1 MKQITIDYTVSPAS
15 VSDEI
20 LGNQGESLATE
31 LVVKLPPEMINDGSI
46 AEFCGAFGSRIGV
59 FHSKRI
65 KKSEITDGV
74 LSVPIT
80 AEISSKPSVSFQVE
94 AFSSDDSLIMK
105 TSLIEGLTFDKSV
118 CRNHSDL
125 SSSVDSAELA
135 NITAEIKANTSARHT
150 HENAETL
157 NKLGDSNGS
166 LTYDGK
172 AVGGRQ
178 TATVTL
184 DISEATL
191 DSPMSSSTIIFLN
204 AVNKVPANA
213 EIAIIEL
220 NSGTAESPVWIDLR
234 DMSALYEANPYSLMY
249 HKLQYNNT
257 YGCYFLASIL
267 FPISNKNGLIIA
279 LDSGAIPQIRVTYYI

>member
-1 MKQITIDYTVSPAS
+1 MALVRVRDKDGNYIDIPA
-15 VSDEI
+15 
-20 LGNQGESLATE
+20 LQGESAYDIAVRNGYTGTE
-31 LVVKLPPEMINDGSI
+31 
-46 AEFCGAFGSRIGV
+46 AEWIESM
-59 FHSKRI
+59 
-65 KKSEITDGV
+65 
-74 LSVPIT
+74 
-80 AEISSKPSVSFQVE
+80 SF
-94 AFSSDDSLIMK
+94 ANSD
-105 TSLIEGLTFDKSV
+105 V
-118 CRNHSDL
+118 
-125 SSSVDSAELA
+125 
-135 NITAEIKANTSARHT
+135 
-150 HENAETL
+150 L

-172 AVGGRQ
+172 VVGGRQ

-184 DISEATL
+184 DISEAMI

>member
-1 MKQITIDYTVSPAS
+1 MLSDGVSLLCLAVETGREFIKVVVRSAMVPKAGKINIPLWQQATGS
-15 VSDEI
+15 PKAKLQLEAYDDGGNLIIKSPVAEVEFLPSVNGVQNVSDT
-20 LGNQGESLATE
+20 NNT
-31 LVVKLPPEMINDGSI
+31 SI
-46 AEFCGAFGSRIGV
+46 VADIA
-59 FHSKRI
+59 
-65 KKSEITDGV
+65 
-74 LSVPIT
+74 
-80 AEISSKPSVSFQVE
+80 
-94 AFSSDDSLIMK
+94 
-105 TSLIEGLTFDKSV
+105 
-118 CRNHSDL
+118 
-125 SSSVDSAELA
+125 
-135 NITAEIKANTSARHT
+135 ANTSARHT

-220 NSGTAESPVWIDLR
+220 NAGTAESPVWIDLR
-234 DMSALYEANPYSLMY
+234 DMSALYEANPYSLMC
-249 HKLQYNNT
+249 HKLKYNNT

-267 FPISNKNGLIIA
+267 FPITNKNELIIA
-279 LDSGAIPQIRVTYYI
+279 LDSGEIPQIRVTYYI